1 MPLAATDAI
10 PDKPSAQLEVVLTW
24 MRALSSADPSAAEIL
39 GTTLT
44 EDHTYHFLPRSLGYP
59 ARNKAQFLAYARK
72 VPLSLFKNPQVRCC
86 SKMNVFDDCNVNEI
100 FSSIFTK

>member
-10 PDKPSAQLEVVLTW
+10 PDNPSAQLQVVLTW
-24 MRALSSADPSAAEIL
+24 MKALSSADPSAVELL

-72 VPLSLFKNPQVRCC
+72 VPLSLFKNPQVRYCC
-86 SKMNVFDDCNVNEI
+86 KMNIFDDCNVNEI
-100 FSSIFTK
+100 FSSTFIK